1 MIEMKEM
8 ESRQEEENNTD
19 DSHVKTDEEGK
30 PEPIQMKKKQN
41 SKKESRNG
49 HKPELVGTG
58 SELRAL
64 QVENLM
70 DDEVEEEE
78 EESSKCCCGYNSES
92 PSCCSNQV
100 QNKTNTFT
108 FYNFDIIFFQTE
120 KNRRIVE
127 IHF

>member
-1 MIEMKEM
+1 MKEM

-30 PEPIQMKKKQN
+30 TEPIQIKKKQN

-49 HKPELVGTG
+49 HKPELVRNG

-64 QVENLM
+64 KVDNLM

-78 EESSKCCCGYNSES
+78 EESCKCCCGYNSES

-100 QNKTNTFT
+100 
-108 FYNFDIIFFQTE
+108 
-120 KNRRIVE
+120 KN
-127 IHF
+127 